1 MSTDKSE
8 TQPEVTK
15 QQRDDFELHVRL
27 LQRNK
32 GLKLAEARA
41 AAWMTGPMGLEKTL
55 KG

>member
-1 MSTDKSE
+1 MTNEVEAKK
-8 TQPEVTK
+8 EVTK

-41 AAWMTGPMGLEKTL
+41 AAWLTGPAGLEKTL